1 MREGS
6 VRKYL
11 RWGSFL
17 AALGGLAWW
26 LRTKRT
32 RNVDPHSLG
41 RVSDQWFM
49 DNKHQ
54 L

>member
-1 MREGS
+1 MR
-6 VRKYL
+6 RYL
-11 RWGSFL
+11 QWGSFF

-26 LRTKRT
+26 LRAKRS
-32 RNVDPHSLG
+32 RKVDPHSLG

-49 DNKHQ
+49 DNKHN